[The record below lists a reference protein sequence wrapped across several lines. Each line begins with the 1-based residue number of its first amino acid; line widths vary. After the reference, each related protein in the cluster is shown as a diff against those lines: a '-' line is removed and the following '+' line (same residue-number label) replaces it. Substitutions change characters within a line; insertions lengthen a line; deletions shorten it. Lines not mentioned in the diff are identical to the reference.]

1 MSIVSKTRKS
11 WFFALLGYWM
21 VLLAGLSGSAV
32 YAAENII
39 WVTAD
44 GIRWQEVF
52 RGLDSRLLEDDRFTK
67 DKQAIKD
74 AYWQESAIE
83 NRELLMPFL
92 WKTIARQGALI
103 GDVDHNSAM
112 QVSNGWRFSYPGYNE
127 ILTGK
132 ADPRIDSNDKTPN
145 TNVTVPEWLNQQTGF
160 KGKVAAFGSWDVF
173 PYILNVERSGLD
185 VNAGFMPFQF
195 FDNASVRLMNTLQA
209 QTHSPW
215 RSVRLDVYTHNF
227 ALEYLRERKP
237 RMLYIAYGESDDFAH
252 EGRYDHYIEATHRFD
267 TFVQELW
274 ETVQSMP
281 EYKGKTNLVILTDH
295 GRGEL
300 PLDMWQ
306 HHASQKAVVKLMQA
320 AEGFENG
327 VVGSEH
333 IWMAAMGPDIK
344 AVGLLQSDQVVYQN
358 QAAATVLQLLGL
370 DYRTFEKEIGKPL
383 TQLLK

>member
-1 MSIVSKTRKS
+1 MTNLLTRFMRC
-11 WFFALLGYWM
+11 WVFAFVALCTPY
-21 VLLAGLSGSAV
+21 AS
-32 YAAENII
+32 AAENII

-52 RGLDSRLLEDDRFTK
+52 RGLDSRLLDDEIYTK
-67 DKQAIKD
+67 DKDALKN
-74 AYWQESAIE
+74 AYWRESALE
-83 NRELLMPFL
+83 RRELLMPFL
-92 WKTIARQGALI
+92 WNTIAIEGAII
-103 GDVDHNSAM
+103 GDVDHNSTM

-132 ADPRIDSNDKTPN
+132 ADPKIDSNDKIPN
-145 TNVTVPEWLNQQTGF
+145 ANITVPEWLNQQSGF
-160 KGKVAAFGSWDVF
+160 RGRVAAFGSWDVF
-173 PYILNVERSGLD
+173 PSILNVERSGLD

-195 FDNASVRLMNTLQA
+195 FDNARVRLMNELQR

-215 RSVRLDVYTHNF
+215 RNVRLDVYTHNF
-227 ALEYLRERKP
+227 AKEYLRERKP

-252 EGRYDHYIEATHRFD
+252 DGRYDHYVEASHRFD
-267 TFVQELW
+267 AFVRDLW

-281 EYKGKTNLVILTDH
+281 EYRDKTNLVILTDH
-295 GRGEL
+295 GRGEM

-306 HHASQKAVVKLMQA
+306 HHASKKAVEKLMPG

-344 AVGLLQSDQVVYQN
+344 ATGLLQSGHIIYQN
-358 QAAATVLQLLGL
+358 QAAATVLGLMGIDYL
-370 DYRTFEKEIGKPL
+370 DYDADIGKPVIEI
-383 TQLLK
+383 LK